1 MNMAHETP
9 APLQDQADGDQ
20 VARWKRLRERL
31 GQHRSQ
37 LCRRGSLA
45 SRRLRNGRRVWDVR
59 FVDRSTGSRP
69 VHRAIYVGS
78 EPELVRRT
86 RELLA
91 AWRLE
96 QYWSHGDRISI
107 RVCNLMRQLM
117 RPATG

>member
-9 APLQDQADGDQ
+9 APLQDPADGDQ

-59 FVDRSTGSRP
+59 FVDRSTGGRP

-78 EPELVRRT
+78 DPVMVRRT

-96 QYWSHGDRISI
+96 HYWSHGDRISI
-107 RVCNLMRQLM
+107 RVCQLMRNLM

>member
-1 MNMAHETP
+1 MNVPGESATVSQAQETT
-9 APLQDQADGDQ
+9 GSH
-20 VARWKRLRERL
+20 ARWVRLRHRL
-31 GQHRSQ
+31 GQYRSQ

-45 SRRLRNGRRVWDVR
+45 SRQLRNGRRVWDVR
-59 FVDRSTGSRP
+59 FMDRSTGGRP

-78 EPELVRRT
+78 DPELVRRT

-107 RVCNLMRQLM
+107 RVCKLMRQLM